1 MRYKKGVYVSE
12 QKLEIFNVL
21 NFLNNGYELEDI
33 LNEGQFAT
41 FSSAQECIMHLVDEG
56 YLEGDVNNLTS
67 AEGDDAELTVEEV
80 SKKYTVAQLKDILR
94 ENGLKVSGKKQEL
107 VDRVLPVL
115 NEGNT
120 IEPANDSFKIDDFK
134 LTDKAHEFLVENE
147 WMDLYMFALVAFRF
161 DDYETYYNGSEL
173 GSVETAL
180 NFCDEILSRALVRNQ
195 FLVFIDALSAK
206 AHVYAYDG
214 DYESFLDYDLQRYI
228 LGLNP
233 IVMDAKTL
241 ANYDVINEANI
252 INLKN
257 VTEKLDL
264 GSLKKRFDKIWNKSN
279 IHNIYVPKKSC
290 YKILQRAMAGADIE
304 ELNFDVKEKYFNAKL
319 GI

>member
-1 MRYKKGVYVSE
+1 MSE

-41 FSSAQECIMHLVDEG
+41 FPSAQDCIKYLVDEG
-56 YLEGDVNNLTS
+56 YLEGELGEIS
-67 AEGDDAELTVEEV
+67 ADNGEELTAEAV

-107 VDRVLPVL
+107 VERVLPVL
-115 NEGNT
+115 NGSDESEGSLD
-120 IEPANDSFKIDDFK
+120 ESADLD
-134 LTDKAHEFLVENE
+134 LTDKAKEFLDENA

-161 DDYETYYNGSEL
+161 EDYETYVKGSSL
-173 GSVETAL
+173 DDFETAL
-180 NFCDEILSRALVRNQ
+180 KFCDEIISRALMRNQ

-206 AHVYAYDG
+206 AHVYAYYG
-214 DYESFLDYDLQRYI
+214 DYDSFLDYDLQRFI

-233 IVMDAKTL
+233 IVMDAQTY
-241 ANYDVINEANI
+241 ATYEVINEANV
-252 INLKN
+252 INLAN
-257 VTEKLDL
+257 VVKKLKM
-264 GSLKKRFDKIWNKSN
+264 GSLKKRFDKIWVKSHIKN
-279 IHNIYVPKKSC
+279 TTVPKKTAF
-290 YKILQRAMAGADIE
+290 KTLQKVIEGADIQ
-304 ELNFDVKEKYFNAKL
+304 ELNFELREKFFNKKF